1 MSLQVRVPLHVPRRF
16 NLHPCKSFFNNNL
29 HFFRI
34 LKIWVCF
41 QYYTSGGN
49 TSVQDERFLENFQS
63 SPKYKKEPGGFL
75 YDEDLPTH
83 ATFLRNE
90 DGEGPNQILG
100 TDEDLRQLK
109 VVAGHLCLKWGGNE
123 IKTPTI
129 VRRIIDFQFAQNK
142 RRKKFGHERPWG
154 ILGLYEHL
162 AAVRTDIEWAEI
174 AACRRANGEP

>member
-1 MSLQVRVPLHVPRRF
+1 MSLQVRVPLHVPRSF

-90 DGEGPNQILG
+90 DGEGSFGEQQI
-100 TDEDLRQLK
+100 
-109 VVAGHLCLKWGGNE
+109 
-123 IKTPTI
+123 ITI
-129 VRRIIDFQFAQNK
+129 FA
-142 RRKKFGHERPWG
+142 
-154 ILGLYEHL
+154 
-162 AAVRTDIEWAEI
+162 DWAETVYAADFDDDGDMDVLSASREDDKI
-174 AACRRANGEP
+174 AWYRNEDGEGSFGEQNIITNEANGASK